1 MHRDWPW
8 VAEELS
14 CPRPKT
20 SPWREVAAR
29 LGWSVR
35 ILHTRI
41 RDGQA
46 PPSYVLGR
54 RRLFPKR
61 AFTAWLAEQRAAA
74 K

>member
-1 MHRDWPW
+1 VPTPQDLTL
-8 VAEELS
+8 E
-14 CPRPKT
+14 
-20 SPWREVAAR
+20 EVAAR

-35 ILHTRI
+35 TLHSRI

-74 K
+74 R